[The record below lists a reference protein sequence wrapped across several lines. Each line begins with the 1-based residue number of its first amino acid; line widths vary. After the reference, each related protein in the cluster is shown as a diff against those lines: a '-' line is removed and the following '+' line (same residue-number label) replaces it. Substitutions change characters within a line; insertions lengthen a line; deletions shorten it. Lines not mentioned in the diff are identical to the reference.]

1 MCGPSCSSLKTCVER
16 LRRSADRRIEGLFD
30 ASDAPSYEGELRD
43 FLVESMW
50 KNVGDVDSGVD
61 RLRSR
66 QIKEDIKG
74 LREATEDVKRY
85 ADLVIG
91 HNTREKP
98 TPVAFSAIS
107 SPTDGIVRIAKRYT
121 AALTGTRSISITAYC
136 ACANHSR

>member
-1 MCGPSCSSLKTCVER
+1 MRGPSCSSLKTCVER
-16 LRRSADRRIEGLFD
+16 VRRSADRRIEGLFD

-66 QIKEDIKG
+66 QEDVKG

-91 HNTREKP
+91 HNAREKP